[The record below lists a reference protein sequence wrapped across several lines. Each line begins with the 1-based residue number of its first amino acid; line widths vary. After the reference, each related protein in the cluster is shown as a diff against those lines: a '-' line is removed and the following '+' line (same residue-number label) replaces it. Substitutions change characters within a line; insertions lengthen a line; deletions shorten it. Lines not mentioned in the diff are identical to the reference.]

1 MPISE
6 TFTALG
12 KGIGFGQAGSP
23 TFGAKP
29 IEVKIENKSE
39 ETAETGSNFFRNN
52 RNLLIGSIILVIAFG
67 SYYILKKKGRK
78 NG

>member
-6 TFTALG
+6 TLTALG
-12 KGIGFGQAGSP
+12 KGVGFGQSGSP
-23 TFGAKP
+23 SFGAKP

-39 ETAETGSNFFRNN
+39 DTTQVGSNFFRKN
-52 RNLLIGSIILVIAFG
+52 RNILIGSIILVIAFG
-67 SYYILKKKGRK
+67 SYYILKKKGKK

>member
-23 TFGAKP
+23 TFGARP
-29 IEVKIENKSE
+29 VEIKIENKSE
-39 ETAETGSNFFRNN
+39 NTGQTGSNFFRNN
-52 RNLLIGSIILVIAFG
+52 KGLLIGSIILVIAFG

>member
-1 MPISE
+1 MFSE
-6 TFTALG
+6 TLTAVG
-12 KGIGFGQAGSP
+12 KGVGFGQSGSP

-39 ETAETGSNFFRNN
+39 DTAQVGSNFFKNN
-52 RNLLIGSIILVIAFG
+52 KTLIVASIILVIAFG
-67 SYYILKKKGRK
+67 SYYILKKKGKK